1 MFGCADQIEILPL
14 DLVHHGIHFVKTHNT
29 GHNVRPDHKWRNTV
43 SKSTVNHEISCIGDY
58 CRMNSCDVSHQI
70 IETVSCN
77 FSCSIEINSIKT
89 FHNICMIWNLE
100 IRNNRLAKLLDFYV
114 AAIVFSDRYGW
125 INDVWNSH
133 HDLGDFL
140 GKLLLLCLKL
150 SQTSCILGYFC
161 LYFLCF
167 FLLPL
172 CHQCTNLLGNLVFIG
187 TKLICFCLC
196 GTRLCVQFNHF
207 INKWKLVILEFL
219 LNVLFYHFRVLS

>member
-1 MFGCADQIEILPL
+1 MQ
-14 DLVHHGIHFVKTHNT
+14 T
-29 GHNVRPDHKWRNTV
+29 R
-43 SKSTVNHEISCIGDY
+43 
-58 CRMNSCDVSHQI
+58 DVAHQI
-70 IETVSCN
+70 IEAVTRNAACSVQIDTV
-77 FSCSIEINSIKT
+77 EA
-89 FHNICMIWNLE
+89 FHDLRVVRNRE
-100 IRNNRLAKLLDFYV
+100 IRNDRLAETLNLDVF
-114 AAIVFSDRYGW
+114 AIVFADRHAGVDD
-125 INDVWNSH
+125 IRDRH

-167 FLLPL
+167 FLLSL